1 IVPAFAYIGSWT
13 KESLHYLLPYLGILI
28 VQATR
33 FLAHVESRLPRSPA
47 WLLPGLAILALIP
60 NGASSLQNSLQ
71 LQLTDTRTRAAEW
84 IQQTIPDGTGIGM
97 TCPPSMTGMASLWPM
112 RHRGRHS
119 NCSKPK
125 ADSLPPT
132 GS

>member
-1 IVPAFAYIGSWT
+1 MEDSYWRALLGASHGATVWTGSPWPAIVAAFAYIGSWT
-13 KESLHYLLPYLGILI
+13 KENLHYLLPYLGILI

-33 FLAHVESRLPRSPA
+33 FLAHVESRLPCSPA

-84 IQQTIPDGTGIGM
+84 IQQTIPNGTG
-97 TCPPSMTGMASLWPM
+97 TA
-112 RHRGRHS
+112 
-119 NCSKPK
+119 
-125 ADSLPPT
+125 
-132 GS
+132 